1 MNDLPDEPWTRND
14 VYAVNAL
21 KGQFVGQGGG
31 DEARRTQF
39 LSGLQTPSAPSGA

>member
-1 MNDLPDEPWTRND
+1 MF
-14 VYAVNAL
+14 AVNAL

-39 LSGLQTPSAPSGA
+39 LSGLTDSAPSAA